1 MKLVN
6 FALMH
11 SIAAMGVTLF
21 VALSSF
27 AADVIDV
34 PLDGDIAAAVEA
46 AESGSVIQLAAGT
59 YTLAA
64 EVTIAKGVT
73 VKGAGRFATI
83 VQSDGASHRL
93 FTLNDDD
100 AVLSDLTVKGGILNG
115 NLGGRSGA
123 GLAIVKGT
131 LQDAVVRDCEQKAGQ
146 YGAGVWMEGGAV
158 RRCILTGNLVSG
170 RAGGGALYIKS
181 GSAEVENALVYGN
194 EAFWGGGLY
203 IESGATLSLVN
214 CTFADNEAR
223 QTGADGPEDIY
234 DYSGK
239 LKAINCYLG
248 DMFVKA
254 GEVLTKSY
262 RKGEVDPKFASDK
275 GNYRLLPGSPLIGV
289 GDPVSCATDV
299 EGYAISETPSVGAL
313 QTISGTGVTEPAKLI
328 VGMGGFASV
337 SIAYPDGVFGAG
349 TLTVVCPNGTLTET
363 GVTDGA
369 TVSVPTDLGGN
380 YSLILSVD
388 GNAYLNYN
396 AVYAGVMTVYADAK
410 AANPVFPYVTPE
422 TAANSIA
429 VAMAAVMDG
438 GTVLVCDGEWPA
450 GVESIAVMRP
460 VTIQGANGRD
470 KAVFLGDKAS
480 VFALNHPQAKLSGLT
495 IRGNGVAGSTAGMG
509 VRMLDGGTLS
519 DCRIEKCYGPNSSD
533 GGGVTIL
540 GGSARIER
548 CVFVDNRGG
557 KYGGGIYVAKTASL
571 ELRNSL
577 FYANSAAN
585 DWGGG
590 VYVDGSGLMA
600 NCTLYNNVM
609 KNVANGEL
617 CTCNAAFHVQNC
629 ILGSVSWYDKS
640 SAGRYNNLGSSSA
653 LADPG
658 FADAA
663 NNDYR
668 LTAGATAAIDA
679 GDDDSVGD
687 DMVDLAGA
695 KRIQGAHVDIGCYEF
710 AAEEF
715 GVGITVEG
723 TAAAVGDSVSFVPVV
738 TGATNP
744 HNSWRIVNLAGSA
757 DIVGETSG
765 SGASAAFAVTF
776 DRPGVYSVCLRTVD
790 GENAGEAS
798 KLRCV
803 TIRVEGDVFVAA
815 SGTPVAPY
823 DTPETAT
830 TNLVAAC
837 RMVADGATVH
847 IGEGTFTTDE
857 RLTVA
862 AGTKVLGAGQ
872 DRTLVRPAADA
883 AAHGL
888 FTLNHA
894 DSSISQLT
902 LTGHF
907 SETYQLD
914 DHGCGIK
921 LKAGKVLDCCV
932 RDIVVDR
939 AGINGSAI
947 YAEKS
952 GKTYLEHVTVHG
964 CRGCN
969 YGSLYLQGPAFDCL
983 LYDNEASASFEG
995 DPFGGSVYIESG
1007 AAFATNFTVV
1017 GMQEKTF
1024 YNYNKES
1031 RFVNCV
1037 LDCPS
1042 WNQFHDSGLNG
1053 QWVPGI
1059 NVYWNCASSAGN
1071 PMQDARLVENGNLS
1085 EVNLSLRSPRSRDY
1099 RLRGNSPCRGAGVFA
1114 DWMGTKTDLDGRPF
1128 VRDSGKVDLGCYQTP
1143 PPGMMLLVR

>member
-1 MKLVN
+1 MKPVK
-6 FALMH
+6 FALVH
-11 SIAAMGVTLF
+11 SIAAIS
-21 VALSSF
+21 VAFFAAFSSF

-34 PLDGDIAAAVEA
+34 PLGGDIAAAVEA
-46 AESGSVIQLAAGT
+46 AEPGSVIQLAAGT

-64 EVTIAKGVT
+64 EVTVAKNVT

-83 VQSDGASHRL
+83 VQSDGAYHRL
-93 FTLNDDD
+93 FTLNDDG
-100 AVLSDLTVKGGILNG
+100 AVLSDLTVKGGLLNG
-115 NLGGRSGA
+115 SAGGRSGA

-131 LQDAVVRDCEQKAGQ
+131 LQDAIVRDCEQKGGN

-203 IESGATLSLVN
+203 IEAGATLSLVN
-214 CTFADNEAR
+214 CTFANNEAR
-223 QTGADGPEDIY
+223 QTGSDGPEDIY

-239 LKAINCYLG
+239 LTAVNCYLG
-248 DMFVKA
+248 DMRVA
-254 GEVLTKSY
+254 SGEVLTKSY
-262 RKGEVDPKFASDK
+262 RKGEVDPKFASEK

-289 GDPVSCATDV
+289 GDPVSCVTDA
-299 EGYAISETPSVGAL
+299 EGYAISDTPSVGAL
-313 QTISGTGVTEPAKLI
+313 QTVSGTGATEPENL
-328 VGMGGFASV
+328 VVNMGGSVSV
-337 SIAYPDGVFGAG
+337 SIAYPAGLVGAG
-349 TLTVVCPNGTLTET
+349 TLTVVRPDGTLTET
-363 GVTDGA
+363 EVTDGA
-369 TVSVPTDLGGN
+369 TVAVPTDLGGN
-380 YSLILSVD
+380 YSLILSV
-388 GNAYLNYN
+388 GGESYLTCS
-396 AVYAGVMTVYADAK
+396 AFYAGVMAVYAAADS
-410 AANPVFPYVTPE
+410 ANPVFPYVTPE
-422 TAANSIA
+422 TAAKSIIA
-429 VAMAAVMDG
+429 AMAAVMDG

-450 GVESIAVMRP
+450 GTESVVVERP
-460 VTIQGANGRD
+460 VTIQGLNGRD
-470 KAVFLGDKAS
+470 KAVFLGNAVS
-480 VFALNHPQAKLSGLT
+480 VFILNHPQAKLAGLT
-495 IRGNGVAGSTAGMG
+495 IRGSGVVGSNKGMG
-509 VRMLDGGTLS
+509 VQMQNGGTLS
-519 DCRIEKCYGPNSSD
+519 DCRIEKCYAAKTVA
-533 GGGVTIL
+533 GGGVNVSD
-540 GGSARIER
+540 GSARIER
-548 CVFVDNRGG
+548 CVFVDNRAGT
-557 KYGGGIYVAKTASL
+557 YGGGVYVAKTASL

-577 FYANSAAN
+577 FYANTAGG

-590 VYVDGSGLMA
+590 VYADGSGLMV
-600 NCTLYNNVM
+600 NCTLYNNPM
-609 KNVANGEL
+609 NKVANGEL
-617 CTCNAAFHVQNC
+617 CTDNVNFHVQNC

-640 SAGRYNNLGSSSA
+640 SEGRYSNLGGSTA

-658 FADAA
+658 FVDAA

-668 LTAGATAAIDA
+668 LTAGATAAVDA

-687 DMVDLAGA
+687 DAVDLAGA
-695 KRIQGAHVDIGCYEF
+695 KRIQGEHVDIGCYEF

-715 GVGITVEG
+715 GVGFNIEG
-723 TAAAVGDSVSFVPVV
+723 TATAVGDSVSFVPVV
-738 TGATNP
+738 TGATSP
-744 HNSWRIVNLAGSA
+744 HNSWRIVNLAGSD

-776 DRPGVYSVCLRTVD
+776 DKSGVYSAYLRTVD

-803 TIRVEGDVFVAA
+803 TIRVEGDVFVAT

-847 IGEGTFTTDE
+847 VGEGTFMTDE

-862 AGTKVLGAGQ
+862 AGTKVVGAGQ
-872 DRTLVRPAADA
+872 DKTLVRPAADA

-907 SETYQLD
+907 SGDYPLD

-947 YAEKS
+947 YVQK

-983 LYDNEASASFEG
+983 FYDNEASASFEG
-995 DPFGGSVYIESG
+995 HPYGGSVYIESG

-1017 GMQEKTF
+1017 GTQENTF

-1037 LDCPS
+1037 LDCPN
-1042 WNQFHDSGLNG
+1042 WNQFHKSGG
-1053 QWVPGI
+1053 GDWVPGT
-1059 NVYWNCASSAGN
+1059 NVYWNCASSVGN
-1071 PMQDARLVENGNLS
+1071 PMQDAFLVEDGNLS
-1085 EVNLSLRSPRSRDY
+1085 EVDLRLRSPKDQNY
-1099 RLRGNSPCRGAGVFA
+1099 RLRGNSPCRGAGIFA
-1114 DWMGTKTDLDGRPF
+1114 DWMDAKVDLDGRPF
-1128 VRDSGKVDLGCYQTP
+1128 IRVEGKVDLGCYQTP